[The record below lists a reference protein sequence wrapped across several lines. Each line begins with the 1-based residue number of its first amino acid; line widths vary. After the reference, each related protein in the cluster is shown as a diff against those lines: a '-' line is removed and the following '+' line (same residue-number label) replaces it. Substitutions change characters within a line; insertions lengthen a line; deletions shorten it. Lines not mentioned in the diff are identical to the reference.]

1 MLIGLFGSFAV
12 LALVGG
18 WVFFMTSKKGW
29 SWSQIIAGVLL
40 CVAING
46 TIPGFADTTYTGVQ
60 NMIHVFD
67 K

>member
-1 MLIGLFGSFAV
+1 MLLGILGSFAV
-12 LALVGG
+12 VALVGG
-18 WVFFMTSKKGW
+18 WILFMTTKKGW

-46 TIPGFADTTYTGVQ
+46 TVPGFAETTYNGIQ
-60 NMIHVFD
+60 NMVNVFN